1 MRRGAR
7 GNWVRGGTPALLVG
21 LLILAGLG
29 PPGTAAE
36 SRERLMIGDMSL
48 SRCAVLEGVRF
59 QSWCGTLIRSLG
71 DSSTIPIRFSLT
83 LPRNATTGSVLL
95 SEVLQRPLIAAFEG
109 GPGYGGIDS
118 GYEYVEMLGSLMLER
133 AFLVMD
139 ARGTGRS
146 SAINCPAVQRGT
158 MAYPKAV
165 RACAQRLGPRV
176 DDYGTAQA
184 SDDAAAIIES
194 LGFRQVDVYG
204 DSYGT
209 FMAQVFAGRHP
220 TLIRSLVLDGAYPV
234 VGEDA
239 WYPTQGPTLVASLRQ
254 VCEADPSCRTHRWD
268 TVQRMGTLI
277 ERLRTDPIVVVA
289 PGGDS
294 QRHRIRIEPSDLLD
308 VAFHGT
314 YTDVTYQEFD
324 PAIRA
329 ALTGDPLPLGR
340 LVAEFQFPGGPPESP
355 SENSAGQFL
364 AVTCQDYPQLY
375 DMTQPP
381 PVRQAQ
387 LLTAI
392 ETARSTTP
400 DLFAPFTIDDYLAS
414 SWETIHDCV
423 TWAQLPPEKSGP
435 PAPPTGTY
443 PDVPVLVLSGTLDT
457 ITTADEGRM
466 VTRQFP
472 RSRAV
477 DIPFG
482 LHVQAMGNT
491 VPCAAAMTRAFFQD
505 PEGFLALDNNP
516 CSAPRPRIVPR
527 FTRKSDAS
535 DPARAVVLTVAD
547 ALSRVQVSGGD
558 LGNGLRGG
566 SWEVVDV
573 GADEVTVHLHSYR
586 LFADLPVTG
595 KATWKFGGGGVA
607 TVVRFP
613 GGRLKARWS
622 DASPTADVRG
632 TLAGSRLPVRVLAP

>member
-1 MRRGAR
+1 MSHGAR
-7 GNWVRGGTPALLVG
+7 RRWASTSAPVLLVG
-21 LLILAGLG
+21 LLVLAGLVA
-29 PPGTAAE
+29 PGSAAE
-36 SRERLMIGDMSL
+36 PRERLTIGDMSL
-48 SRCAVLEGVRF
+48 SRCSVLEGVRF
-59 QSWCGTLIRSLG
+59 QSWCGTLIRPLD
-71 DSSTIPIRFSLT
+71 DSSTIPIRFALT
-83 LPRNATTGSVLL
+83 LPRNATPGSVLL
-95 SEVLQRPLIAAFEG
+95 SDVLQRPLIAAFEG

-118 GYEYVEMLGSLMLER
+118 GYEYAEMLGSLMSER
-133 AFLVMD
+133 ALLVMD

-165 RACAQRLGPRV
+165 QACAQRLGPRV
-176 DDYGTAQA
+176 DDYGTARA

-209 FMAQVFAGRHP
+209 FMAQVLAGRHP

-234 VGEDA
+234 IGEDA
-239 WYPTQGPTLVASLRQ
+239 WYPTQGPTLTASLRQ

-268 TVQRMGTLI
+268 TVERLGTLI
-277 ERLRTDPIVVVA
+277 EGLRTDPIVVVA
-289 PGGDS
+289 PGGDG
-294 QRHRIRIEPSDLLD
+294 QRHRIRIGPSDLLD
-308 VAFHGT
+308 VAYHGT

-324 PAIRA
+324 PAVRA

-340 LVAEFQFPGGPPESP
+340 LVAEFQFPGGTPESP

-375 DMTQPP
+375 DMTQPR
-381 PVRQAQ
+381 PVRQSQ
-387 LLTAI
+387 LSTAI
-392 ETARSTTP
+392 ETARSTSP
-400 DLFAPFTIDDYLAS
+400 SLFAPFTIEDYLAS
-414 SWETIHDCV
+414 SWETIYDCMS
-423 TWAQLPPEKSGP
+423 WAQLPQEQSGP

-457 ITTADEGRM
+457 VTTADEGRM

-472 RSRAV
+472 HSRAV

-505 PEGFLALDNNP
+505 PAGFLARDNGP
-516 CSAPRPRIVPR
+516 CSAPRPRLIPR
-527 FTRKSDAS
+527 FTRIADSS
-535 DPARAVVLTVAD
+535 DPARAVVLSVAD
-547 ALSRVQVSGGD
+547 SVSRSQVAGGD
-558 LGNGLRGG
+558 SGLGLRGG

-573 GADEVTVHLHSYR
+573 GVNAVTVQLHSYR
-586 LFADLPVTG
+586 LFSDLPVTG
-595 KATWKFGGGGVA
+595 KATWKFDGGGVA
-607 TVVRFP
+607 TDVRFP
-613 GGRLKARWS
+613 GGRLEARWS